1 MSQPPSRGAAAAIDH
16 AIAALGAK
24 QHGNVT
30 RQQLLGLGLSSGA
43 IENRLKAGRLH
54 RVYPGVYGVGKPP
67 VTPLERASAA
77 VLACGPG
84 AALSHR
90 SAMTLWGFL
99 KRWERPLHVTV
110 LGDRR
115 PRGIEV
121 HRSTA
126 LTRRDLTKQLGIRV
140 TSPARTLLD
149 AAPSLA
155 DKTLKRAVNDARL
168 STYLHLPDLA
178 DVIERFPRHVGAKR
192 LSAVLSRPGGPT
204 RSEWEDFFPAFCEW
218 HDLPVPLMSVRVA
231 GYEVDALFPV
241 ERVIVEL
248 DSWEYH
254 SSRDAFERD
263 RDRDADNLAAGFE
276 TVRITWDRMV
286 LTPSKEA
293 KRLDVVLEARRTPA
307 SQADRPAEAA

>member
-1 MSQPPSRGAAAAIDH
+1 MAKAVDVALAAAA
-16 AIAALGAK
+16 AK
-24 QHGNVT
+24 QHGNIT
-30 RQQLLGLGLSSGA
+30 RRHLLALGVDDDA
-43 IENRLKAGRLH
+43 IYYRLKAGRLH
-54 RVYPGVYGVGKPP
+54 RVYPGVYAVGKPP

-99 KRWERPLHVTV
+99 KRWETPLHVTV

-115 PRGIEV
+115 PRGIKV

-126 LTRRDLTKQLGIRV
+126 LIRHDLTKQLGIPV

-149 AAPSLA
+149 AAPSLG
-155 DKTLKRAVNDARL
+155 DRTLKRAVNDARL
-168 STYLHLPDLA
+168 SKYLHLPDLA
-178 DVIERFPRHVGAKR
+178 DVIERFPRHRGAKR

-231 GYEVDALFPV
+231 GYEVDAFFPV

-254 SSRDAFERD
+254 SSREAFERD

-276 TVRITWDRMV
+276 TVRITWDRMM

-293 KRLDVVLEARRTPA
+293 KRLDVVLQARRTPA
-307 SQADRPAEAA
+307 SEANRPAQAA